1 MTKEEFTKLYNNEME
16 KLSRVE
22 SAIDKLGFQMES
34 KVDVHENVKYEFE
47 HYADTHNSG
56 NEKSNGFYYGY
67 VAKKVVENWNA
78 FHDVCFELWNFSK
91 MSKGSL
97 ETFYTYIYSAFEMME
112 EGTFT
117 FEDYLDEQFQTYMT
131 NLAKFF
137 GSEITDNLYYTFIE
151 YLKSKNEW
159 NEDFFKC

>member
-1 MTKEEFTKLYNNEME
+1 MTKEEFTELYNKEME

-22 SAIDKLGFQMES
+22 SAIDELGFSMNS
-34 KVDVHENVKYEFE
+34 VVDVHKRAKSAFE
-47 HYADTHNSG
+47 TYADNHDYRESN
-56 NEKSNGFYYGY
+56 NGFYYGY
-67 VAKKVVENWNA
+67 VANKVVQNWDS
-78 FHDVCFELWNFSK
+78 FMDVCFELWNFSK

-97 ETFYTYIYSAFEMME
+97 EQFYTYIYSAFEMME
-112 EGTFT
+112 KGTFT

-137 GSEITDNLYYTFIE
+137 GNKITKDVFHTFAE
-151 YLKSKNEW
+151 YLKAKNDW